1 MDKHFFMLMTL
12 WTQLQ
17 AKVDDRERGQGL
29 VEYSLIIA
37 LVSIMS
43 IIALG
48 VMSGAINDVFDA
60 ITAVLAGAA

>member
-1 MDKHFFMLMTL
+1 MDQHFFMLMTL

-37 LVSIMS
+37 LVSILS
-43 IIALG
+43 VVALG
-48 VMSGAINDVFDA
+48 LMSGAINDVFNA
-60 ITAVLAGAA
+60 ITAALAAAV